1 MLLIIGGN
9 SKIARFLQPL
19 FNKNHLLLTDKKGS
33 LDYELDL
40 ENLGKINFDKRI
52 SHAVVL
58 ASITNIEYCNDNESI
73 ARKINGDNTIKLI
86 KELNRK
92 GIKVLFPSSTCVFS
106 SKSKR
111 NNYELSPTNADTI
124 YGKIKAQVEK
134 DIIKNKL
141 NTVLR
146 ISKII
151 CPDDKLLKDWKFSLI
166 NKKRISAFYDL
177 RLAPTSVYS
186 VGKFI
191 SNWYNSPWNGIVHLS
206 PAKDISYLEL
216 AQKLCSYLLI
226 DKSFVNSEST
236 ENSSKKVIY
245 KPLKSYLS
253 CKSPISKKLD
263 LDNEIEKIFKS
274 LY

>member
-19 FNKNHLLLTDKKGS
+19 FDENHLLLTDKKGS

-86 KELNRK
+86 SELNRK

-106 SKSKR
+106 SKSKI
-111 NNYELSPTNADTI
+111 NNYELSPTNGDNI
-124 YGKIKAQVEK
+124 YGKIKSQVEK
-134 DIIKNKL
+134 EIIKNKL

-151 CPDDKLLKDWKFSLI
+151 CPDDILLKKWKFFLKH
-166 NKKRISAFYDL
+166 KKRISAFNDL

-186 VGKFI
+186 VGEFI
-191 SNWYNSPWNGIVHLS
+191 SNWYHSNFNGIVHLS
-206 PAKDISYLEL
+206 PSKDISYLEL
-216 AQKLCSYLLI
+216 AQKLCSYLSI
-226 DKSFVNSEST
+226 DKSYVKSETT

-245 KPLKSYLS
+245 KPIKSYLS
-253 CKSPISKKLD
+253 CKSPKSKKLD
-263 LDNEIEKIFKS
+263 LDNEIEKIFNS